1 MKIQIYTFTLLSV
14 LTLGFLGGCTTV
26 EPWDRNYLAQDSMKA
41 IPDPLGTSYKVHV
54 QESRE
59 GTHGATGISGGG
71 CGCT

>member
-1 MKIQIYTFTLLSV
+1 MMIQLCTITFLSA
-14 LTLGFLGGCTTV
+14 LTLGVLGGCTTV
-26 EPWDRNYLAQDSMKA
+26 EPWDRNYLSQDSMKA
-41 IPDPLGTSYKVHV
+41 IPDPLGAAYKTHM